1 MQKFDGF
8 PEGSKLSRTAFP
20 SLFFSD
26 LLTKIDD
33 LVELKVTLFCF
44 WALQQKEGRY
54 RYLRHADFVNDAGFC
69 AGLRAAA
76 PDAEPS
82 DTLMTGL
89 ARALER
95 GTLLCMEVALASGAE
110 TLYFV
115 NSALGRA
122 AVAQIKAGQ
131 WQVINEANDIEILPQ
146 RHNIYNL
153 YKANIGTL
161 TPMIAEHLKDAEKEY
176 PLEWIHEAIRAA
188 VENEKRNWR
197 YISAILKRR
206 EKEGNGLTR
215 RPDESNGQGYVSG
228 KLADF
233 IEQ

>member
-26 LLTKIDD
+26 LLVKIDD

-44 WALQQKEGRY
+44 WALQQKES
-54 RYLRHADFVNDAGFC
+54 RYLRIADFINDAGFC
-69 AGLRAAA
+69 NGLRAAA
-76 PDAEPS
+76 PGAEPEA
-82 DTLMTGL
+82 TLLQGL
-89 ARALER
+89 TRALER
-95 GTLLCMEVALASGAE
+95 GTLLHAEVTLDSGAE

-115 NSALGRA
+115 NSTRGRA
-122 AVAQIKAGQ
+122 SVTQIEAGQ
-131 WQVINEANDIEILPQ
+131 WQLVNEGRDIEILPE
-146 RHNIYNL
+146 RPNIYKL
-153 YKANIGTL
+153 YEANIGAL
-161 TPMIAEHLKDAEKEY
+161 TPMIAEHLKDAEKDY

-206 EKEGNGLTR
+206 EKQGNGLTR
-215 RPDESNGQGYVSG
+215 RPDEPNGQSYVSG